1 MPIRGDTLYPFK
13 WFFRP
18 ELVPLVRI
26 AVVGEEDYDWNTLHS
41 ILAEIDLRHWRGIQ
55 SLLIEAKQKAEQQL
69 RNDEIIK
76 DSRLSA
82 YYQGWVNYADYTLA
96 NFEAIRGGEQLAG
109 QTRPDTTDEVR

>member
-1 MPIRGDTLYPFK
+1 MPEAHP
-13 WFFRP
+13 
-18 ELVPLVRI
+18 VPLVQI
-26 AVVGEEDYDWNTLHS
+26 AAVGAEAYDWDTLHS
-41 ILAEIDLRHWRGIQ
+41 ILAEIDVRHWRGIQ

-96 NFEAIRGGEQLAG
+96 NFESIRKGEQFGGQAG
-109 QTRPDTTDEVR
+109 PDTTDEVR